1 MDNLGIFKKVNII
14 VKSPTNYACVGE
26 KNDKTS
32 KFSHFCLTVLIKY
45 NIPRD
50 IYEKSNIIFEKELTF
65 IIYKKNLFLVY
76 QAYICLNPMIFEQ
89 SLLHCKFNNINSK

>member
-32 KFSHFCLTVLIKY
+32 KYSHFCLTVLIKY

-50 IYEKSNIIFEKELTF
+50 I
-65 IIYKKNLFLVY
+65 
-76 QAYICLNPMIFEQ
+76 
-89 SLLHCKFNNINSK
+89 